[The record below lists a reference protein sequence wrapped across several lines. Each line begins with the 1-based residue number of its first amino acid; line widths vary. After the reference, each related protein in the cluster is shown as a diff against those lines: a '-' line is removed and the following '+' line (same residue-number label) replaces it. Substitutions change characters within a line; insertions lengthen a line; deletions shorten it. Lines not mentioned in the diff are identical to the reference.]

1 MNISCSV
8 DLSYHSPVVWW
19 NSQSSCVGLLPRSS
33 QTGGKGSWTSRNT
46 AQKSR
51 YRGRCHSPNPGSNLK
66 KKGKR
71 KSDSRR
77 HISFKIVWDFLM
89 CQYAHGQIKESE
101 ILLTSEE
108 AFLGVDE
115 MVRGLVHLNLTL
127 PRLGHVPY
135 PGVAGYH
142 VELKNKKNGKDKTNF
157 NLWGT
162 LCVCNTGVCF
172 GSALLECWRKCNNF
186 RESLQ
191 NVKWK
196 ASLLIACYLQPTSQ
210 PPEGSCTACCWWCP
224 HEAADLWWWESILK
238 AKAIIFQKLDLRL
251 SSWKHCYLP
260 KLLMLTSGNRGE
272 HWHNFICSV
281 WQIVT
286 SQKLWVLS
294 RWDKG
299 LAVEEFYNVAL
310 VHCHSFMQFFS
321 RAEVW
326 TLTGPLQ
333 PWFFSFLTCSFT
345 TVVGM
350 TVLLHDPAVWWP
362 HIWL

>member
-1 MNISCSV
+1 MNARPVKWQLLNGCSTSRKHNCSRCFLNKLKWFLENISFKMNISCSV

-77 HISFKIVWDFLM
+77 HISFMIVWDFLM
-89 CQYAHGQIKESE
+89 CQYTHGQIKESE

-142 VELKNKKNGKDKTNF
+142 VELKNKKMGKTKQILTF
-157 NLWGT
+157 EAPCVYAT
-162 LCVCNTGVCF
+162 LV
-172 GSALLECWRKCNNF
+172 SPWM
-186 RESLQ
+186 
-191 NVKWK
+191 
-196 ASLLIACYLQPTSQ
+196 
-210 PPEGSCTACCWWCP
+210 
-224 HEAADLWWWESILK
+224 LK
-238 AKAIIFQKLDLRL
+238 E
-251 SSWKHCYLP
+251 
-260 KLLMLTSGNRGE
+260 M
-272 HWHNFICSV
+272 
-281 WQIVT
+281 
-286 SQKLWVLS
+286 
-294 RWDKG
+294 
-299 LAVEEFYNVAL
+299 
-310 VHCHSFMQFFS
+310 
-321 RAEVW
+321 
-326 TLTGPLQ
+326 
-333 PWFFSFLTCSFT
+333 
-345 TVVGM
+345 
-350 TVLLHDPAVWWP
+350 
-362 HIWL
+362 

>member
-101 ILLTSEE
+101 TLLTSEE

-142 VELKNKKNGKDKTNF
+142 VELKNKKMGKTKQILTF
-157 NLWGT
+157 EAPCVYAT
-162 LCVCNTGVCF
+162 LV
-172 GSALLECWRKCNNF
+172 SALAPLSLNAEGNVITFENLSKTSNEKLRCWLPATYSQHL
-186 RESLQ
+186 SLQ
-191 NVKWK
+191 KGPV
-196 ASLLIACYLQPTSQ
+196 L
-210 PPEGSCTACCWWCP
+210 
-224 HEAADLWWWESILK
+224 HAAGGVHMKQLTFDGGRVSWR
-238 AKAIIFQKLDLRL
+238 QKQ
-251 SSWKHCYLP
+251 SSFK
-260 KLLMLTSGNRGE
+260 S
-272 HWHNFICSV
+272 
-281 WQIVT
+281 
-286 SQKLWVLS
+286 
-294 RWDKG
+294 
-299 LAVEEFYNVAL
+299 
-310 VHCHSFMQFFS
+310 
-321 RAEVW
+321 
-326 TLTGPLQ
+326 
-333 PWFFSFLTCSFT
+333 
-345 TVVGM
+345 
-350 TVLLHDPAVWWP
+350 
-362 HIWL
+362 

>member
-51 YRGRCHSPNPGSNLK
+51 CRGRCHSPNPGSNLK

-89 CQYAHGQIKESE
+89 RQYTHGQIKESE

-142 VELKNKKNGKDKTNF
+142 VELINKNGKDKTNF
-157 NLWGT
+157 NLWGA
-162 LCVCNTGVCF
+162 LCVCNISVCF
-172 GSALLECWRKCNNF
+172 GSALLDEKLRCWLPATYSQHLSLQKGPVLHAAGGVHMKQLTFDGGRVSWGHKQKSNHLSKARATVKFLETLSFTKAAYVNF
-186 RESLQ
+186 REQ
-191 NVKWK
+191 RW
-196 ASLLIACYLQPTSQ
+196 
-210 PPEGSCTACCWWCP
+210 
-224 HEAADLWWWESILK
+224 
-238 AKAIIFQKLDLRL
+238 R
-251 SSWKHCYLP
+251 
-260 KLLMLTSGNRGE
+260 
-272 HWHNFICSV
+272 WHNFICSV
-281 WQIVT
+281 WQIIT

-294 RWDKG
+294 RWDTG
-299 LAVEEFYNVAL
+299 LAVGEFYNVAL
-310 VHCHSFMQFFS
+310 VHRHSFMQFFS

-333 PWFFSFLTCSFT
+333 PWFFSFLTCTFT

-350 TVLLHDPAVWWP
+350 TVLLHDPAVSWP